1 MSKTLDEYKD
11 ELYPLMYGRINEIFP
26 DLHFTERRGKL
37 VSPHHLDGHR
47 DRQGKET
54 LNISPD
60 KPYSVYDLA
69 LRQPKNLIEWYMER
83 NALNFWDALDRL
95 SDICGMEKFVRTTE
109 SDKSKQIQ
117 ENRQNAL
124 DLFTSSLWNGSEQ
137 AQRVLDYLCNV
148 RTWTEEEI
156 RKAELGLITSDLR
169 PQLPDA
175 DYYIYGGIGKTHLL
189 TIPVRTTSRI
199 LGFKFRCIDKD
210 ITPKYLN
217 SKELKV
223 NEGLFGLGIG
233 LRDIVVTEGELD
245 ALHAQ
250 VRGVDNITA
259 TLGGGISQ
267 AQAQDAIRKG
277 VKRFTLLFDND
288 EGGREFTSQSL
299 ALLESMGAEVY
310 VAKLPDGIKDT
321 DEYLRDHNINEWR
334 EIIKFA
340 QSSASYKLEKIV
352 LPKYI
357 EISNS
362 QRTDEYPEGHL
373 SEKQVIDFYSEVE
386 KLFLTPYM
394 VMNPHLREPVFNTME
409 YYAPNLQ
416 LDPSDFRKW
425 INNSV
430 DRQRAAQ
437 RETDVR
443 KAVNKID
450 GLLKEGKVEDALS
463 LMRETEQAQ
472 AKITTSETYS
482 SLLHDDIDETLSS
495 MRNEGG
501 GITTNIEL
509 SNGYR
514 FFCPSGA
521 ISIIGAPTGHGKSKM
536 LISLALDELS
546 RNTGGTLLYVT
557 YEESKTS
564 VLKQMINAYADL
576 TLTAQTGKHGNL
588 QTIGEYFSTG
598 STAFIRQS
606 VLSDFKGKVE
616 EFKSLYR
623 ENRIKLIRPTDDYST
638 TLCNLLRYA
647 ISELG
652 NVRGVFID
660 YAQKLYLPD
669 AKAKAR
675 TDELK
680 QVMSSLDLIAQE
692 THLPI
697 IMGAQVSR
705 DTTDPLSM
713 DNQKIADSA
722 WIERTASEI
731 LLLWSNK
738 EKVKND
744 KDDKISKKVESQYPT
759 LNLGGGGKILA
770 ILTKTRY
777 NETGITAILDID
789 GNTGRIK
796 GNVREENPFA
806 QSSTSCPPLIQER
819 QRITYDDE
827 ETDVPF

>member
-11 ELYPLMYGRINEIFP
+11 ELYPLMYGRINDIFP
-26 DLHFTERRGKL
+26 DLHFTDKGRGKL
-37 VSPHHLDGHR
+37 VSKYHLDGHR
-47 DRQGKET
+47 DKQGKET
-54 LNISPD
+54 LNISANR
-60 KPYSVYDLA
+60 PYAVFEFSGEKG
-69 LRQPKNLIEWYMER
+69 RNLIDLYVEKSG
-83 NALNFWDALDRL
+83 LNFWDALDSL
-95 SDICGMEKFVRTTE
+95 SDICGVSRYERTTE
-109 SDKSKQIQ
+109 SDKSREIQ

-124 DLFTSSLWNGSEQ
+124 DLFTSSLWKGSEQ
-137 AQRVLDYLCNV
+137 AQRVLDYLHS
-148 RTWTEEEI
+148 RQWTDEEI
-156 RKAELGLITSDLR
+156 KRAELGLITPDLR
-169 PQLPDA
+169 PQLSDA
-175 DYYIYGGIGKTHLL
+175 DYYFYRKEDAVVGETHLL

-199 LGFKFRCIDKD
+199 QGFKFREIGVS
-210 ITPKYLN
+210 TANKYLN
-217 SKELKV
+217 SIGLKKG
-223 NEGLFGLGIG
+223 EGLFGLGIG
-233 LRDIVVTEGELD
+233 LRDIVVVEGELD

-259 TLGGGISQ
+259 TIGSGISET
-267 AQAQDAIRKG
+267 QAQDAIRRG
-277 VKRFTLLFDND
+277 VKRFTLLLDND
-288 EGGREFTSQSL
+288 EKGRKFTEVSL

-310 VAKLPDGIKDT
+310 VAELPEGVKDT
-321 DEYLRDHNINEWR
+321 DEYLRDHSIEEWK
-334 EIIKFA
+334 EIINFA
-340 QSSASYKLEKIV
+340 MSSASYRLNRRI
-352 LPKYI
+352 LPKYVDI
-357 EISNS
+357 CDKQKTEENPDG
-362 QRTDEYPEGHL
+362 TL
-373 SEKQVIDFYSEVE
+373 SHKQVIDFYSEVE
-386 KLFLTPYM
+386 QIFLTPYM
-394 VMNPHLREPVFNTME
+394 LNNPHLRGEIFSIME
-409 YYAPNLQ
+409 NYAPSLL

-430 DRQRAAQ
+430 ERQRTAQ
-437 RETDVR
+437 RENEVR
-443 KAVNKID
+443 HAVRKID
-450 GLLKEGKVEDALS
+450 GLLKEGKVEEALS
-463 LMRETEQAQ
+463 MMRETEQTQ

-536 LISLALDELS
+536 LISLALDTISDGQE
-546 RNTGGTLLYVT
+546 GTLLYVT

-598 STAFIRQS
+598 STEFIRQNT
-606 VLSDFKGKVE
+606 LQPFKDKVE
-616 EFKSLYR
+616 EFKRLYR
-623 ENRIKLIRPTDDYST
+623 EQRIKLIRPTDDFST
-638 TLCNLLRYA
+638 TLCSLLRYA

-744 KDDKISKKVESQYPT
+744 KDDKIAKKVESQYPT
-759 LNLGGGGKILA
+759 LNLGSGGKILA

-777 NETGITAILDID
+777 SETGKTAILTID
-789 GNTGRIK
+789 GNTGRIR
-796 GNVREENPFA
+796 GNVRDSQTSP
-806 QSSTSCPPLIQER
+806 SCPFPTQ
-819 QRITYDDE
+819 DE
-827 ETDVPF
+827 EELTPF